1 MPRKPTGQLIER
13 KTGWF
18 ARYLATVDGVRKHV
32 SVDLETRN
40 ALIARRKLDT
50 LLAAEQA
57 GAVATLVE
65 TFAQAA
71 ERVHETRVRT
81 KPSAKSEISLI
92 RTWAVGAIG
101 AIPAPEVTR
110 ADVEAVLEAARDAGK
125 SQGTLVHIRNAIAAA
140 YKQLKREGVVA
151 DLPVPAIAD
160 LPEALAEACDDRP
173 KAILTEAEFLA
184 YLGHSPA
191 FTAPRTATRERQM
204 MTLLSL
210 AGGMRTGELHG
221 LTWARADVDGRAF
234 AALEVVRYKT
244 RRKAVRAGSKAQVR
258 QLYPLADTVLPLFL
272 RYWWLRCN
280 RPPHGIDAVQ
290 DAQKRRLRRLRGG
303 LGPAGGKGEG
313 VCMAY
318 PPGGMRSPGF
328 GRCSMRRLR
337 PSRPSRCTSCR
348 FNACSKSIAS
358 GDTSPKRYS
367 VDCNRRRCPSR

>member
-173 KAILTEAEFLA
+173 
-184 YLGHSPA
+184 
-191 FTAPRTATRERQM
+191 ERQM